1 MRQSLLRMG
10 AALVRAHRLSFF
22 LTVHWRHS
30 ITRYGQTG
38 LLVIG
43 LWGSGWGQCFL
54 PALNQNTEGHRPA
67 GVVIG
72 DFNGDRRPDMAVTN
86 SGSNTITLLLNN
98 GQGSFGQTISHP
110 VDGLAPG
117 ALVSGDF
124 NQDGWLDVA
133 VANRGSN
140 NVSVLLGNRQGAF
153 TKATNLA
160 VGERPQA
167 IAVGDFNADQ
177 LGDLA
182 VVNYTSNTVS
192 VLLNQGQGR
201 FAPAVQFPAGESPS
215 DLAVGDFNGDSQ
227 PDLVVTHD
235 VIKDSPIGSI
245 SVLLNQGRGRFAP
258 AVCYQVYGRNPN
270 SVAVADFNGD
280 TRPDVAV
287 STNGYS
293 SENVSVLFGNGQGGL
308 GNGKFFNVGYRPGS
322 IAVADFNGDSLL
334 DLAVTHG
341 GNFSD
346 PYYVGVLLGKGQ
358 GEFGPITSF
367 EVGASPQQVAVGDL
381 DGDQRSDLVVA
392 NNESNTLS
400 LLYNCPTSSLPSVV
414 DVSLIDAGDG
424 QLIGPLTDGA
434 QIDLRYFSASATFSI
449 QANTSATTVSVKFV
463 LSGPQS
469 HTQVESVPPYALLGD
484 FPPGTFKGWKP
495 IAGSYRLQVTPYAG
509 LNASGPAGQSLL
521 LHFTVINSPAILGLQ
536 LLNAD
541 NGKIIEPLA
550 DGQIVNLDALPT
562 RVLTIQAQAS
572 AGTRSVRFNLDGVQ
586 HRTQMESVVP
596 FTLFGNTDHSFR
608 GWTPPLG
615 RYSLSVTPF
624 SQAAAGGSQGP
635 LLTISFTVIDQPAG
649 SRLGVEGQQRGLQVH
664 PNPFKESFMLEQ
676 AGPAVGTRSVVL
688 YDGVGRKVYEQR
700 VESQQL
706 IQPGAGLAPGIYLLE
721 VGEGPRFQ
729 RQKLLKIP

>member
-10 AALVRAHRLSFF
+10 AALVRVHRLSFF

-54 PALNQNTEGHRPA
+54 PALNLNTAGHRPA

-72 DFNGDRRPDMAVTN
+72 DFNGDRRPDLAVTN
-86 SGSNTITLLLNN
+86 SGSNTVTLLLNN
-98 GQGSFGQTISHP
+98 GQGSFSQTISHP

-153 TKATNLA
+153 TKAINLA

-192 VLLNQGQGR
+192 VLLNQGQ
-201 FAPAVQFPAGESPS
+201 
-215 DLAVGDFNGDSQ
+215 
-227 PDLVVTHD
+227 
-235 VIKDSPIGSI
+235 
-245 SVLLNQGRGRFAP
+245 GRFAP

-308 GNGKFFNVGYRPGS
+308 GKGKFFNVGYRPGS

-381 DGDQRSDLVVA
+381 DGDHRSDLVVA

-434 QIDLRYFSASATFSI
+434 QIDLRSFSASATFSI

-541 NGKIIEPLA
+541 NGNIVEPLT
-550 DGQIVNLDALPT
+550 DGQVVNLDALPT

-586 HRTQMESVVP
+586 HRTQTESVVP

-624 SQAAAGGSQGP
+624 SQAAAGGSQGA

-664 PNPFKESFMLEQ
+664 PNPFKDSFTLEQ
-676 AGPAVGTRSVVL
+676 AGPADGARSVVL

-706 IQPGAGLAPGIYLLE
+706 IQLGAGLAPGIYLLE